1 VNSIARALLSVSDK
15 TGLTDLAKRLDRLR
29 VELLSTGGTAAA
41 LAAAGVP
48 VREISD
54 FTGAPEMLD
63 GRVKTLHPRV
73 HGGILGRNTD
83 AHREQMR
90 GAGIDRIDLVVVNLY
105 PFRETV
111 ARGASFAEVIEN
123 IDIGGPALI
132 RSAAKNHE
140 RVTVVVDP
148 ADYDRVASALEQ
160 GGEVPPELRF
170 QLARKAFA
178 FTAAYDGAIANQLSR
193 LDSPQSPPAEF
204 GASLN
209 LQFQLSRLL
218 RYGENPHQKA
228 AFYLGP
234 GGSGPSLGRADVL
247 QGKELSYNNLLDLDA
262 AMKLCAEFAEPA
274 VAIIKHTNPCG
285 VAISGGGVLSAY
297 RRARETDPGSA
308 FGGIVAVNRAVD
320 VDLAKE
326 MAEAFLECIVA
337 PDFTP
342 AALSLFAPKKGL
354 RLLRSEIAPAPASE
368 LELRS
373 VAGGILVQTR
383 DASTRAAS
391 LGKVVSRRQPTP
403 GELQDLDFAWRVA
416 KHVKSNAIVFAQGGA
431 TLGIGAGQMS
441 RVDSVR
447 IGVSKARTSLQG
459 SVLASDAFFPFR
471 DGVDEAARAGVTAI
485 AEPGGSVRDQEVIA
499 AADERDIALVF
510 TGERHFR
517 H

>member
-1 VNSIARALLSVSDK
+1 MAIGRALLSVSDK
-15 TGLTDLAKRLDRLR
+15 TGLVDLGQRLERMG

-41 LAAAGVP
+41 LRAAGVA

-73 HGGILGRNTD
+73 HGGVLGRATE
-83 AHREQMR
+83 AHRQEMR
-90 GAGIDRIDLVVVNLY
+90 AAGIDPIDFVVVNLY

-111 ARGASFAEVIEN
+111 ARGASFDEVIEN
-123 IDIGGPALI
+123 IDIGGPAMI

-140 RVTVVVDP
+140 RVTVLVDP
-148 ADYDRVASALEQ
+148 ADYTRVLQELESRREVSA
-160 GGEVPPELRF
+160 ELRF
-170 QLARKAFA
+170 ELARKAFA
-178 FTAAYDGAIANQLSR
+178 FTAAYDGAIASHLGR
-193 LDSPQSPPAEF
+193 LAAPGSAPADF
-204 GASLN
+204 SASLH
-209 LQFQLSRLL
+209 LDFQLSRVL

-228 AFYLGP
+228 AFFRLPRGR
-234 GGSGPSLGRADVL
+234 GPSLARAEVL

-262 AMKLCAEFAEPA
+262 AMKLCAEFADPA

-285 VAISGGGVLSAY
+285 VALSSEGVLAAY

-308 FGGIVAVNRAVD
+308 FGGIVALNRPVD

-326 MAEAFLECIVA
+326 MAESFLECIVA

-342 AALSLFAPKKGL
+342 AALSLFGAKKGL
-354 RLLRSEIAPAPASE
+354 RLLRAEIAPGDPDE

-373 VAGGILVQTR
+373 LAGGVLVQSR
-383 DASTRAAS
+383 DLSTRPVS
-391 LGKVVSRRQPTP
+391 QGKVVSRRQPTEQ
-403 GELQDLDFAWRVA
+403 ELSDLDFAWRVA
-416 KHVKSNAIVFAQGGA
+416 KHVKSNAIVFAGGRA

-447 IGVSKARTSLQG
+447 IAVSKARAPLEG

-471 DGVDEAARAGVTAI
+471 DGVDEAARAGATAI
-485 AEPGGSVRDQEVIA
+485 AEPGGSVRDEEVIE
-499 AADERDIALVF
+499 AADEQNIALVF